1 MSMNSSHNKKK
12 SSHKCPENQ
21 DFVRILSQK
30 ASLKEKEELIDHILI
45 CRKCRTKFEALRE
58 LKALKLQT
66 RIPEELLEKD
76 LHPKE
81 QKKPLSLSLPVFK
94 KFSWKTFFAAA
105 VLFLAAAACAF
116 FVFFKSPPP
125 VMRGD
130 SPSELILLEPGERVS
145 QPPSVFTW
153 SEVKFADK
161 YKFKLVDENLE
172 TLFSAT
178 VKKREQTVLKLP
190 GDVVK
195 KLESGKTYIWS
206 IKVYDDHGNLIAF
219 QSKSFQIR

>member
-1 MSMNSSHNKKK
+1 MTMNSSQNIHKPP
-12 SSHKCPENQ
+12 HKCPENSV
-21 DFVRILSQK
+21 FVRVFSQK

-45 CRKCRTKFEALRE
+45 CRKCRTKFEVLRE
-58 LKALKLQT
+58 LKALKPQT

-81 QKKPLSLSLPVFK
+81 QKKPLSLPVFK

-105 VLFLAAAACAF
+105 ALFLAAAACAF
-116 FVFFKSPPP
+116 FVFFHSPPP

-130 SPSELILLEPGERVS
+130 SPSELVLLEPGNKIS
-145 QPPSVFTW
+145 QPPQIFIW
-153 SEVKFADK
+153 NELENANG

-178 VKKREQTVLKLP
+178 LKKREQTVLKLP
-190 GDVVK
+190 GAVVN

-206 IKVYDDHGNLIAF
+206 IKAYDNEENFVAF